1 MTLFLTNREAY
12 LIPFPF
18 EHTETCLGPRRL
30 PVIKTER
37 LPVIKTEMESKQ
49 ILESQFIIL
58 CTENIQNPYNQII
71 AIVTAVLKSEGV
83 VEYSI
88 GTRIFG

>member
-18 EHTETCLGPRRL
+18 EHTETCLGPR
-30 PVIKTER
+30 R